1 MKKVLYFCFIGIFL
15 SMLSNCS
22 PEHFLLKD
30 FDFAGVEW
38 INPNET
44 KDENKKFVVKDTL
57 NDRLHFRLF
66 AYGEYEYGFL
76 NEVSLIQKSYATS
89 VEKVLD
95 NELLLN
101 ELKITLNSDIYFE
114 SEVIESG
121 INLWNHPKLED
132 YKWFYRTKST
142 GAEYN
147 AIIGFTDALYDKI
160 EIPKKDYVIE
170 ITVKTTDGQV
180 MSKSQ
185 KIYLNI

>member
-1 MKKVLYFCFIGIFL
+1 MKKVLFFCFIGIFL

-101 ELKITLNSDIYFE
+101 ELEITLNSDIYFE